1 MERKDIE
8 ELIDIGVL
16 EAKLEVT
23 EKRLAFVLGISLVG
37 LNPLQ
42 IGLRTTMRLHRSN
55 CRRFSSYRRN

>member
-23 EKRLAFVLGISLVG
+23 EKRLAFVLGISE
-37 LNPLQ
+37 PLAD
-42 IGLRTTMRLHRSN
+42 RTSHYNATSPLEL
-55 CRRFSSYRRN
+55 